1 VAVAVAVAVAVGVVG
16 VGVGV
21 GVLDL
26 VGVGVGVAV
35 TIAGRA
41 DEGVYAGA
49 VDDGALCEADGEVD
63 ALLEAL
69 DEDACAED
77 VTAAGRSLS

>member
-1 VAVAVAVAVAVGVVG
+1 VAVAVGVVVVG

-26 VGVGVGVAV
+26 VGVGVGV
-35 TIAGRA
+35 TTAGRT

-49 VDDGALCEADGEVD
+49 VDDGALCEADGEED
-63 ALLEAL
+63 ALLAPL
-69 DEDACAED
+69 DDGAGAED
-77 VTAAGRSLS
+77 VTAAG